1 MKRWT
6 APPRV
11 ADVAIDDDF
20 WGRYDRLVREK
31 VLPYQW
37 EALNDRVEGADKSGC
52 MHNFLVAAGRETG
65 EHYGWYFQDSD
76 LYKWLE
82 AVAYTLAA
90 HPNAELEKT
99 ADEVIDVLGE
109 VQREDGYL
117 DTYYQLAHPGQEWT
131 CLREYHELYC
141 AGHLIEAAVA
151 YADATGKEKF
161 LSIACRLADL
171 IDRKFGPGEEQ
182 CKGYPGHEELEL
194 ALIKL
199 SEKTDCKRYA
209 DLAVHFINQRGQE
222 PNYFKEELRRDPT
235 TRYPW
240 GDGPLA
246 GMRYFQADRP
256 VREQNDAY
264 GHAVRACYLY
274 SGIAD
279 AARVSG
285 DETLLK
291 TAYRMFDSISRR
303 RMYVTGAIGSSG
315 YGEAFTCDYDLP
327 NDSVYGETCASIA
340 LAFFARRLL
349 QIECRGEVADVM
361 ERAIY
366 NTALAGMNLAGTNFF
381 YVNPLEIEP
390 ESLKYDYYK
399 KHVLPERPKW
409 YGCACC
415 PPNIARLVA
424 SIAQYAWLENEN
436 AAYLSLFLGGTA
448 RLEKAGFTLE
458 VKTQYPWEGRVSI
471 RVVESRGAALCLR
484 RPGWCEKAEIF
495 VNGEKKN
502 AAPENGY
509 YRLEGLCAGDEIVYE
524 MAMTPHRV
532 RANTR
537 VREDAGCI
545 AVQRGPIVYCLEE
558 KDNGKELFNLLL
570 PRKSE
575 IRAEWRAE
583 LLGGVVTLSADGLRV
598 TDDAA
603 DAPLYLTDEPG
614 TTEQRLLFVP
624 YFRWN
629 NRGAGEMRVFVRES
643 T

>member
-1 MKRWT
+1 
-6 APPRV
+6 
-11 ADVAIDDDF
+11 
-20 WGRYDRLVREK
+20 
-31 VLPYQW
+31 
-37 EALNDRVEGADKSGC
+37 
-52 MHNFLVAAGRETG
+52 
-65 EHYGWYFQDSD
+65 
-76 LYKWLE
+76 
-82 AVAYTLAA
+82 
-90 HPNAELEKT
+90 
-99 ADEVIDVLGE
+99 
-109 VQREDGYL
+109 
-117 DTYYQLAHPGQEWT
+117 
-131 CLREYHELYC
+131 
-141 AGHLIEAAVA
+141 
-151 YADATGKEKF
+151 
-161 LSIACRLADL
+161 
-171 IDRKFGPGEEQ
+171 
-182 CKGYPGHEELEL
+182 
-194 ALIKL
+194 
-199 SEKTDCKRYA
+199 
-209 DLAVHFINQRGQE
+209 
-222 PNYFKEELRRDPT
+222 
-235 TRYPW
+235 
-240 GDGPLA
+240 
-246 GMRYFQADRP
+246 
-256 VREQNDAY
+256 
-264 GHAVRACYLY
+264 
-274 SGIAD
+274 
-279 AARVSG
+279 
-285 DETLLK
+285 
-291 TAYRMFDSISRR
+291 
-303 RMYVTGAIGSSG
+303 
-315 YGEAFTCDYDLP
+315 
-327 NDSVYGETCASIA
+327 
-340 LAFFARRLL
+340 
-349 QIECRGEVADVM
+349 M

-424 SIAQYAWLENEN
+424 SIAQYAWLENED

-448 RLEKAGFTLE
+448 RLEKTGFTLE

-471 RVVESRGAALCLR
+471 RVAESRGATLCLR

-575 IRAEWRAE
+575 ICAEWRAE
-583 LLGGVVTLSADGLRV
+583 LLGGVVTLSANGLRV

-614 TTEQRLLFVP
+614 KMEQRLLFVP

-643 T
+643 D